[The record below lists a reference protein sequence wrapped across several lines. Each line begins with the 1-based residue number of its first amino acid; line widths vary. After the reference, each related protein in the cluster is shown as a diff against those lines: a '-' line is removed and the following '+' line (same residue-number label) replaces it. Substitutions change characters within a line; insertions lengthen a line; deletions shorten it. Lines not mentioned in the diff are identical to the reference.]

1 MLRNCVIMRLSVGQ
15 PTTLKPETRTVI
27 ELISAEQLA
36 KATERA
42 KAGNLLV
49 QPTSFLRQYRVTNRD
64 NGNQYYV
71 DFFVR
76 NGKRYGQCTCMAGL
90 NNKQCKHLSAAAG
103 CHVMRMAAQREA
115 QRIAL
120 MPQAA

>member
-1 MLRNCVIMRLSVGQ
+1 M
-15 PTTLKPETRTVI
+15 I
-27 ELISAEQLA
+27 ELINAEQLA

-42 KAGNLLV
+42 KAGNLFV
-49 QPTSFLRQYRVTNRD
+49 QPTTFLRQYKVTNRD

-76 NGKRYGQCTCMAGL
+76 NGKRYGQCSCKAGARNL
-90 NNKQCKHLSAAAG
+90 ACKHLSAAAG
-103 CHVMRMAAQREA
+103 YHVMRAAARREA
-115 QRIAL
+115 KRIAS